1 MDLKVISKINA
12 MPTMEEIK
20 ESKEEIQE
28 ETQAIVTSAVKPRLR
43 ILTRDSAYDSSEN
56 LHHLSSEL
64 KNLEISKEDI
74 QDENVGDPTETT
86 EKWSKISDNIN
97 KDLQHQNFLLNK
109 AIEDKE
115 EKLAKIE
122 NEKEN
127 LQISNK
133 SLKEECER
141 LEKNLKLTNMQ
152 LEIANR
158 ANITFEGLEKDK
170 EILQKKNEELNVENS
185 KMSEDLRKMK
195 SNLENNEIL
204 LINNEELIIEKNN
217 LSENLMKMKS
227 EFAEKERDFDRKI
240 EEILKQKTEVLLN
253 EKEKE
258 FAEKVK
264 SLEPILHEALEF
276 NEGLKY
282 QVKYLEEAIKEKDKN
297 LLIFLDRNHQS
308 EVRLSKTRRY
318 IQHREREFN

>member
-12 MPTMEEIK
+12 MPTMEGIK
-20 ESKEEIQE
+20 ESEEEIQE

-56 LHHLSSEL
+56 LHHISNEL

-109 AIEDKE
+109 AIEEKE
-115 EKLAKIE
+115 EKLARIE

-141 LEKNLKLTNMQ
+141 LEKNLKLTNMC
-152 LEIANR
+152 
-158 ANITFEGLEKDK
+158 
-170 EILQKKNEELNVENS
+170 
-185 KMSEDLRKMK
+185 
-195 SNLENNEIL
+195 
-204 LINNEELIIEKNN
+204 
-217 LSENLMKMKS
+217 
-227 EFAEKERDFDRKI
+227 
-240 EEILKQKTEVLLN
+240 
-253 EKEKE
+253 
-258 FAEKVK
+258 
-264 SLEPILHEALEF
+264 
-276 NEGLKY
+276 
-282 QVKYLEEAIKEKDKN
+282 
-297 LLIFLDRNHQS
+297 
-308 EVRLSKTRRY
+308 
-318 IQHREREFN
+318 